1 MSDYR
6 LSAQSREE
14 AGKGSSRRLRRLEGL
29 VPAIVYGGKNKPKSI
44 QLAHKDL
51 KRALEEE
58 SFYSSVITLEI
69 DGKDEP
75 VILKALQR
83 HPAKP
88 LVLHADFQRA
98 SAGTVLKV
106 NVPVHFLNET
116 SCTGV
121 KMQGGVIHH
130 DAVEIE
136 VSCSPKDLPEF
147 IEVDLAEVELDQV
160 VHLSD
165 LKAPKGVTF
174 VALAHDS
181 DLPVVS
187 INKAKGASAEPAAD
201 AAEGE
206 SEGDE

>member
-14 AGKGSSRRLRRLEGL
+14 AGKGSSRRLRRLVGL

-160 VHLSD
+160 IHLSD

-187 INKAKGASAEPAAD
+187 IHKAKGASAEPAAD

>member
-69 DGKDEP
+69 DGKEEP

-83 HPAKP
+83 HPAKTV
-88 LVLHADFQRA
+88 VLHADFQRA

-116 SCTGV
+116 ICTGV

-174 VALAHDS
+174 IALAHGS
-181 DLPVVS
+181 DLAVAS

-201 AAEGE
+201 EAEGE

>member
-29 VPAIVYGGKNKPKSI
+29 VPAIVYGGKNEPKSI

-58 SFYSSVITLEI
+58 AFYSSIITLEI
-69 DGKDEP
+69 DGKEEP

-88 LVLHADFQRA
+88 VVLHADFQRA

-106 NVPVHFLNET
+106 NVPVHFLNEAT
-116 SCTGV
+116 CKGV

-147 IEVDLAEVELDQV
+147 IEVDLADVELDQV
-160 VHLSD
+160 IHLAD
-165 LKAPKGVTF
+165 IKAPKGVTF

-181 DLPVVS
+181 NLPVVS
-187 INKAKGASAEPAAD
+187 IHKAKGASAEPAAD

>member
-29 VPAIVYGGKNKPKSI
+29 VPAIVYGGKNEPKSI

-58 SFYSSVITLEI
+58 SFYSSIITLEI
-69 DGKDEP
+69 DGKEEP

-88 LVLHADFQRA
+88 VVLHADFQRA

-106 NVPVHFLNET
+106 NVPVHFLNEAA
-116 SCTGV
+116 CKGV

-160 VHLSD
+160 IHLSD

-187 INKAKGASAEPAAD
+187 IHKAKGASAEPAAD